1 MKPKEQTKSIAE
13 IFPEG
18 YDSVEIKN
26 ELNEIKE
33 YERKVNADNMIYYA
47 SKEPFDFRMF

>member
-1 MKPKEQTKSIAE
+1 MKIKGKKQIHALENLKPKEQTKSIE
-13 IFPEG
+13 DIFPKG

-33 YERKVNADNMIYYA
+33 YKKN
-47 SKEPFDFRMF
+47 